1 MLLMADALGPTVI
14 RIFTT
19 PDASCGGGMTWAA
32 AVGFIRERLNRR
44 FNGRVA
50 VEQVELFSQRSFE
63 FPAVLE
69 AIQQGAALPIVL
81 VGDQIVSQGGKLSE
95 SRIARAIEALGP
107 TGSAE
112 PRRE

>member
-1 MLLMADALGPTVI
+1 MADALGPTVV

-19 PDASCGGGMTWAA
+19 PDASCGTGMTWTEAA
-32 AVGFIRERLNRR
+32 KFIRDRLNRR

-50 VEQVELFSQRSFE
+50 VEQVEIFSQRSFE
-63 FPAVLE
+63 FPTVLE
-69 AIQQGAALPIVL
+69 AIQQGAELPIVL

-95 SRIARAIEALGP
+95 SRIARAIEALGS
-107 TGSAE
+107 TGAAE